1 MDPAIVPL
9 DNPVQNYAWG
19 SRTAI
24 ADLLGRPSPGGRPEA
39 ELWIGAHPQAPSRLA
54 AVPGPLGRDGVPGGP
69 RTLDALIRSAP
80 EAMLGPEAVRRWAGE
95 LPLLMKMIAAAEP
108 LSIQCHPNREQA
120 LAGFAREDAQGL
132 PRDAPQRNY
141 RDPNHKPELV
151 VALTRFV
158 GLKGFRP
165 VEEIARG
172 LGSLEVPELRA
183 ATASLIESDGL
194 KRLFAWLWS
203 RPTGERV
210 PLVDRAV
217 AGAARRRGDDAAFSW
232 MERLH
237 AKYPGD
243 IGVFAPLLLNLFEL
257 APEDGLFLSAGE
269 LHAYLEGTAMEVM
282 ASSDNVLRGG
292 LTPKH
297 VDVPEL
303 LAVGAFR
310 PSPPVVLRPVPGSP
324 GERVYRTPAPEF
336 ELAFLEVTPD
346 ASFAAGVGH
355 GPELMLGLDG
365 SATITSE
372 GASWPLGRG
381 RSVFVPAAVGSYR
394 IEGEARISR
403 ARVPGPA

>member
-1 MDPAIVPL
+1 MGPAIVPL

-24 ADLLGRPSPGGRPEA
+24 ADLLGRPSPEGRPEA
-39 ELWIGAHPQAPSRLA
+39 ELWIGAHPQAPSRV
-54 AVPGPLGRDGVPGGP
+54 AVAGAP
-69 RTLDALIRSAP
+69 RTLEALIRSAP
-80 EAMLGPEAVRRWAGE
+80 EAMLGAERARRWAGD
-95 LPLLMKMIAAAEP
+95 LPLLMKMIAAADP

-158 GLKGFRP
+158 GLKGFRR

-183 ATASLIESDGL
+183 AAASLDDADGV

-203 RPTGERV
+203 RPTAERV
-210 PLVDRAV
+210 SLVGRAV
-217 AGAARRRGDDAAFSW
+217 AAAARRRDEDVAFSW
-232 MERLH
+232 MERLY

-243 IGVFAPLLLNLFEL
+243 IGVFAPLLLNLIEL
-257 APEDGLFLSAGE
+257 APEEGLFLSAGE

-303 LAVGAFR
+303 LAVGVFR

-336 ELAFLEVTPD
+336 ELAFLQVAPD
-346 ASFAAGVGH
+346 APFAAGVGH

-365 SATITSE
+365 SATITAE

-381 RSVFVPAAVGSYR
+381 RSVFVPAAVGAYQ

>member
-1 MDPAIVPL
+1 MSTRSEGWAGRPARGWVDIEASGPESASNLPRGSTRLGRGAGYSSARMDPAIVPL

-24 ADLLGRPSPGGRPEA
+24 ADLLGRPAPGGRPEA

-120 LAGFAREDAQGL
+120 LAGFAREDAEGL

-183 ATASLIESDGL
+183 A
-194 KRLFAWLWS
+194 
-203 RPTGERV
+203 
-210 PLVDRAV
+210 

-269 LHAYLEGTAMEVM
+269 LHAYLEGTAIEVM

-310 PSPPVVLRPVPGSP
+310 PSPPVVLRPVPG
-324 GERVYRTPAPEF
+324 
-336 ELAFLEVTPD
+336 
-346 ASFAAGVGH
+346 
-355 GPELMLGLDG
+355 
-365 SATITSE
+365 
-372 GASWPLGRG
+372 
-381 RSVFVPAAVGSYR
+381 
-394 IEGEARISR
+394 
-403 ARVPGPA
+403 

>member
-1 MDPAIVPL
+1 MGPEIVPL

-24 ADLLGRPSPGGRPEA
+24 ADLLGRPSPEGRPEA
-39 ELWIGAHPQAPSRLA
+39 ELWIGAHPQAPSRVLA
-54 AVPGPLGRDGVPGGP
+54 PPGPP

-80 EAMLGPEAVRRWAGE
+80 EAMLGAEGARRWAGE

-120 LAGFAREDAQGL
+120 LAGFARENAQGL
-132 PRDAPQRNY
+132 PRDAPERNY

-183 ATASLIESDGL
+183 AAASLSEADGL

-203 RPTGERV
+203 RTTGERV
-210 PLVDRAV
+210 PLVNRAV
-217 AGAARRRGDDAAFSW
+217 ATAVRRRGEDPAFSW

-243 IGVFAPLLLNLFEL
+243 IGVLAPLLLNLIEL
-257 APEDGLFLSAGE
+257 APEDGLFLAAGE

-303 LAVGAFR
+303 LAVGAFH
-310 PSPPVVLRPVPGSP
+310 PSPPLVLRPVLGSP
-324 GERVYRTPAPEF
+324 GERVYRTPAREF
-336 ELAFLEVTPD
+336 ELAFLQVTQNAP
-346 ASFAAGVGH
+346 FAGGVGH

-403 ARVPGPA
+403 ARVPGRA